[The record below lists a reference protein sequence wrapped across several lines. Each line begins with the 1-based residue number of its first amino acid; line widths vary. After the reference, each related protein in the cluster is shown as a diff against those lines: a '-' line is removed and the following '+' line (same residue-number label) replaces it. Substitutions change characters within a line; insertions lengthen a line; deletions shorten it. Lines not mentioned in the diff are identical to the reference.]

1 MKQFLADSALR
12 LDAMPGTTWV
22 FDDGGSQVVH
32 KKGNSQ
38 VGGESNADFL
48 DEFEEKIA
56 EEKTHDRA
64 GSSVIT
70 PQSNQ
75 EFMDDFADEFEADV

>member
-1 MKQFLADSALR
+1 
-12 LDAMPGTTWV
+12 V

-32 KKGNSQ
+32 KKGSSQ
-38 VGGESNADFL
+38 VAGESNADFL
-48 DEFEEKIA
+48 DDFEEKMA